1 LNEDS
6 FVGAGAWKSK
16 EFVDEELCGVSCYG
30 LERRFVCEGGFG
42 ERIRIECS
50 EVSKVKG

>member
-30 LERRFVCEGGFG
+30 LERGFVCERGFG
-42 ERIRIECS
+42 KRIWIECS
-50 EVSKVKG
+50 EVPEVKG